1 MMGALQDARYSSGS
15 IKTFLAKSQNT
26 MYSLAQIAQSNRTS
40 VGALA
45 AQMSSAAAQKR
56 YAEQVALMAKLNP
69 VHSNFNP
76 PRELDPFIYFED
88 GSSIDTDRNI
98 LTMSNGKQIDTITGL
113 KYHDPKSIISMVN
126 DAYLDTQNNILTMAD
141 GTRIDTITGL
151 TITV

>member
-1 MMGALQDARYSSGS
+1 
-15 IKTFLAKSQNT
+15 
-26 MYSLAQIAQSNRTS
+26 
-40 VGALA
+40 
-45 AQMSSAAAQKR
+45 MSSAAAQKR

-141 GTRIDTITGL
+141 GTGIDTITGL